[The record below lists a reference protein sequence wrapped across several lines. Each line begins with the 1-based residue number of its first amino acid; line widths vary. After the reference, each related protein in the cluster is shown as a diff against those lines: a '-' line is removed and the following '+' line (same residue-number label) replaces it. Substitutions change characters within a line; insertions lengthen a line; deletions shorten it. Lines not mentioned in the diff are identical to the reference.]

1 MSRTYIR
8 NLSSFGYKTP
18 QNSSKGRE
26 ISGQTG
32 QYTSI
37 ESLFFWK
44 ETISEETLNVGVIYI
59 YIYIYIYI

>member
-26 ISGQTG
+26 ISRQTG

-37 ESLFFWK
+37 EA
-44 ETISEETLNVGVIYI
+44 SEKKQSVKRLLTLEVFIYI
-59 YIYIYIYI
+59 